1 MESGVGSPAPLSFVS
16 VSLTLHEGTVSHRP
30 SNEGKSLTERKFFKM
45 TKNETKKQHILETI
59 ENIER
64 KIETLKLQLEV
75 QKNNLAKVESK
86 IQRETSETKV

>member
-1 MESGVGSPAPLSFVS
+1 
-16 VSLTLHEGTVSHRP
+16 
-30 SNEGKSLTERKFFKM
+30 M